1 MSDYVI
7 VGDTK
12 NYDGCL
18 VCVCG
23 NSYRLAQQTLHRML
37 NSPTENDKKLMQG
50 HSNLRVEE
58 VPAKECWWQNG
69 CD

>member
-12 NYDGCL
+12 NYKGCL

-23 NSYRLAQQTLHRML
+23 TSYEFAKQTLYRMT
-37 NSPTENDKKLMQG
+37 NSPTESDKRLMQG
-50 HSNLRVEE
+50 HSNLSVEE
-58 VPAKECWWQNG
+58 VPDEDCWWRGN